1 MSQTW
6 KQHGPD
12 FNAWNDDLDKFAAL
26 LHSVKDERWWIKDF
40 DLKYLTVRIDTRN
53 NGFVL
58 FCDGRDGTKERIS
71 PDRVVAAI
79 ERYLADFPSRRP
91 PPSQPG
97 IRPVPQDGDEV
108 RKYRAAR
115 GHEWRR
121 VFDALRGYRLSNI
134 RYEEGDG
141 YCLVDLMTREGVAIT
156 DGEFELVSLAD
167 DIVSALDPAPDAS
180 TVDELAEH
188 LCETYAS
195 ADPDDDGEGRA
206 WPYAHDWEKDS
217 WRAVAR
223 ATISKLSPTS
233 RASDL
238 RTRAVDLYRHHTL
251 LSNAVSATP
260 LDMSN
265 VDWEEWYRSAE
276 EMPLSGPGHVQL
288 WEGMAKAVPNVGRDT
303 EVRRLN
309 DELTCMSEAFHSLLK
324 LAADVAAAH
333 ESGGDVASAVAA
345 LDEALAPNGYGR
357 RGHATLQS

>member
-40 DLKYLTVRIDTRN
+40 DLKYLTVRIDTRD

-91 PPSQPG
+91 HASQPG
-97 IRPVPQDGDEV
+97 IRPAPQDGDEV
-108 RKYRAAR
+108 RKYLAAR
-115 GHEWRR
+115 DPEWRR

-156 DGEFELVSLAD
+156 DGELELVSLAD
-167 DIVSALDPAPDAS
+167 DIASALDPAPDAT

-195 ADPDDDGEGRA
+195 ADPDDDGKGRA
-206 WPYAHDWEKDS
+206 WPYAQGWEKDS
-217 WRAVAR
+217 WRAVAN
-223 ATISKLSPTS
+223 AAISKLSPQEY
-233 RASDL
+233 DL
-238 RTRAVDLYRHHTL
+238 RTRAVDLYRRHTQL
-251 LSNAVSATP
+251 ANAVSATP
-260 LDMSN
+260 LDLSN

-288 WEGMAKAVPNVGRDT
+288 WEGMAKAVQDMGR
-303 EVRRLN
+303 EAEIRRLN
-309 DELTCMSEAFHSLLK
+309 DELTCMSEAFHSLLA
-324 LAADVAAAH
+324 LAAGVAAAH
-333 ESGGDVASAVAA
+333 EGGGDVASAVAA
-345 LDEALAPNGYGR
+345 LDEAIAPNGYGH
-357 RGHATLQS
+357 RGSAAVQN